1 MTNENYYCVNMF
13 YSILNTQMQELNSSF
28 TEASTDLQLGLACLN
43 PVDSFPSSA
52 KDTILK
58 IAKLYPDDFDE
69 LTIEDLGYELDTYI
83 DNIRDDERFSNLNG
97 LGEVSTRM
105 IETKKHLSSLP
116 VSTATVG
123 RVLSLM
129 KYIKNNLRNYI

>member
-1 MTNENYYCVNMF
+1 
-13 YSILNTQMQELNSSF
+13 MQELNSSF